1 MADRNSTLADTR
13 REFVDIAD
21 TATECFNQIGALA
34 RGMQVLCRSSTS
46 PGTALETLHDIAGM
60 LDYVAT
66 DYGGLMETV
75 RKEQADALAADR

>member
-1 MADRNSTLADTR
+1 
-13 REFVDIAD
+13 
-21 TATECFNQIGALA
+21 
-34 RGMQVLCRSSTS
+34 MQVLCRSSTS